1 LYIYSQYGCFQLPP
15 LKFGKRKRGYPFFA
29 NKYNYLIQNNIVIIK
44 LNFYGRIVDAVAAE
58 SLRKIHM
65 FRKHFDYV
73 KIEEYD

>member
-1 LYIYSQYGCFQLPP
+1 MHFLLPLQTFWKKKKGLP
-15 LKFGKRKRGYPFFA
+15 LFLTK
-29 NKYNYLIQNNIVIIK
+29 LINIINIIIK
-44 LNFYGRIVDAVAAE
+44 LNFNGRIVDAVAAE

>member
-1 LYIYSQYGCFQLPP
+1 
-15 LKFGKRKRGYPFFA
+15 
-29 NKYNYLIQNNIVIIK
+29 LIKIINIINIFIK
-44 LNFYGRIVDAVAAE
+44 LNFNGRIVDAVAAE

>member
-1 LYIYSQYGCFQLPP
+1 LYHLSAPSVCHEFFYSKIAWKKKIGLP
-15 LKFGKRKRGYPFFA
+15 LFLTKII
-29 NKYNYLIQNNIVIIK
+29 NIINILIKI
-44 LNFYGRIVDAVAAE
+44 NFNGRIVDAVAAE